1 MRNYY
6 KVNLLFILFCFIC
19 QGLYSQTYIL
29 GQNGSEIITCG
40 GTILD
45 PGGNGP
51 YANNLNITQ
60 TFTSDIPGQCIQLTI
75 NSFVTEVNYDSVKIY
90 NGPTAT
96 GEPLFEFSGNN
107 LELPMVLTG
116 TAGSGGSITIQFTS
130 DGSVTLEGFSIGLTC
145 VPCPPDPI
153 IYTLGQGASTINGC
167 GGILLD
173 PGGADNYPN
182 NTNIVQTFC
191 SGTGDCVR
199 LTFLEFEMESGI
211 DFVRFYDGNS
221 LTSPLIDIISG
232 LSLPP
237 SIVTSS
243 QSGGCMTLEFSSNFT
258 YDYEGFKA
266 VFDCVPCEP
275 PPTVYIL
282 GNGLST
288 INTCGGILKDPGAS
302 GDYPPSLNV
311 IQTFCSDSGNCL
323 RLTFDQIQTQ
333 NTIDL
338 IRVYDGASISA
349 TLIGEVSGFIEP
361 SPITSSTNSDGC
373 ITIQFVSDAFTNYEG
388 FSASI
393 SCVPCT
399 PSADVLI
406 LGQGEQVINTC
417 NVILQDP
424 GGAGQYGNDLNIT
437 QTICSGTNECINL
450 TFTEFNTEASFDRL
464 TVYDGPDNTAEILG
478 TFSGFVLPPSISST
492 TESSGCMTL
501 VFTTSASTTNYGWEA
516 LVSCIPCPEPLEY
529 STIICEEAR
538 PFCAD
543 APGGLTFP
551 AFINN
556 QSEFEDGICCLGSTP
571 NPSWYYMRIQE
582 TGPIDIL
589 ISSGFDVDFI
599 CWGPFTEVQWQNGI
613 CGFVLDPDQECLPS
627 PQSSVIDCSYSGSA
641 IEYCNIPNAQQG
653 KYYVLMITN
662 FSNQLTNINFDQVG
676 GDGSTDCDLIC
687 DLEVQLNVSFC
698 DSLTNTF
705 AIIGEISLNNPPNSG
720 SVSIVNSFGGIQEFD
735 APFDSSIVFTF
746 NNIASNGAVGEVSI
760 NFINENSC
768 YYFEWYDA
776 PESCSPCAVEASNSS
791 PEFTGETVTLNS
803 TYFSNATYA
812 WSGPNGFNS
821 TDQNPVLNNA
831 NLSMEGVYTVT
842 VTIDSLNCQSVATT
856 NVQLN
861 STVSISDQANE
872 FEFNNDFSLIPNPA
886 FDQLLVLFNFSEEV
900 NNIQLID
907 MNGRFINLK
916 WAELSKTKYHLDLQN
931 LKCGLYEVIIQSP
944 KGVFFNR
951 LVKLD

>member
-1 MRNYY
+1 MGNYS

-19 QGLYSQTYIL
+19 RGVYSQTYIL

-221 LTSPLIDIISG
+221 LTSPLIDIFSG
-232 LSLPP
+232 LSLPS

-288 INTCGGILKDPGAS
+288 INTCEGVLKDPGAS

-373 ITIQFVSDAFTNYEG
+373 ITIQFVSDAFTNYGG

-399 PSADVLI
+399 PPTEVLI

-424 GGAGQYGNDLNIT
+424 GGAGNYGNNLNVT
-437 QTICSGTNECINL
+437 QTICSNTNECISL
-450 TFTEFNTEASFDRL
+450 FFTEFNTETTFDRL
-464 TVYDGPDNTAEILG
+464 TIYDGPDNTAEILG
-478 TFSGFVLPPSISST
+478 IFSGFNIPPPISSS
-492 TESSGCMTL
+492 TESGGCMTL
-501 VFTTSASTTNYGWEA
+501 VFTTNSTTVNYGWEA
-516 LVSCIPCPEPLEY
+516 LVSCTPCQEPLELP
-529 STIICEEAR
+529 SSICEGAR

-543 APGGLTFP
+543 APNGFTFP
-551 AFINN
+551 ASVNN

-571 NPSWYYMRIQE
+571 NPAWYYMRIQE
-582 TGPIDIL
+582 TGSIDIL
-589 ISSGFDVDFI
+589 ISSSFDVDFI
-599 CWGPFTEVQWQNGI
+599 CWGPFTDEQWQNGI
-613 CGFVLDPDQECLPS
+613 CGYVLDPNQDCLS
-627 PQSSVIDCSYSGSA
+627 SSQSFVIDCSYSGAA
-641 IEYCNIPNAQQG
+641 IENCNIPNAQQG
-653 KYYVLMITN
+653 NYYILLVTN
-662 FSNQLTNINFDQVG
+662 FSNQATNINFDQIG
-676 GDGSTDCDLIC
+676 GVGSTDCNLFC
-687 DLEVQLNVSFC
+687 DLEVQLDVSVC

-705 AIIGEISLNNPPNSG
+705 TLNGEILLSNFQNTG
-720 SVSIVNSFGGIQEFD
+720 SVTIINSLGGILELDGPFGSNIEFEFD
-735 APFDSSIVFTF
+735 
-746 NNIASNGAVGEVSI
+746 NIASNGAVGEVSI
-760 NFINENSC
+760 NFIDENSC
-768 YYFEWYDA
+768 YYFERYDA

-791 PEFTGETVTLNS
+791 PEFIGETVSLNS
-803 TYFSNATYA
+803 TFYLNATYL
-812 WSGPNGFNS
+812 WSGPNGFYS
-821 TDQNPVLNNA
+821 TNQNPILDNVD
-831 NLSMEGVYTVT
+831 LSMEGVYTVT
-842 VTIDSLNCQSVATT
+842 ITVDSLNCQSTATT
-856 NVQLN
+856 NVFLN
-861 STVSISDQANE
+861 STVSTLEQTDGSFLMNS
-872 FEFNNDFSLIPNPA
+872 FSLIPNPA
-886 FDQLLVLFNFSEEV
+886 YDQLLISFKFPEEV
-900 NNIQLID
+900 NTIQLID
-907 MNGRFINLK
+907 MNGRLLTLK
-916 WAELSKTKYHLDLQN
+916 WTEFSKTKYQLDLQD
-931 LKCGLYEVIIQSP
+931 LKHGIYEVIIHSSR
-944 KGVFFNR
+944 GVFYNR
-951 LVKLD
+951 LVKVD